1 MASRKDI
8 QKLTD
13 EIKAEFP
20 DFTTVDKGS
29 SRLMKVLNALLLIA
43 SFGTMRKFMTH
54 FVTTLGNTVYL
65 PTNWSEATTASQLAT
80 LRHER
85 VHMRQSASLGRLK
98 FSLLYALAPFPVLF
112 SYYRMKFEM
121 EAYEESIRVYVKE
134 YGKEF
139 LTPEVR
145 EGFIRHFTSSEYLW
159 MWPWRSR
166 IEAWYDNFVE
176 SLDRK

>member
-1 MASRKDI
+1 MVTRKDI

-13 EIKAEFP
+13 EIKVEFP

-29 SRLMKVLNALLLIA
+29 SRLMKFFDLALRIT
-43 SFGTMRKFMTH
+43 SFGKMNRFMTH

-65 PTNWSEATTASQLAT
+65 PTNWNEGTLTSQLAT

-85 VHMRQSASLGRLK
+85 VHMRQSARLGRLK
-98 FSLLYALAPFPVLF
+98 FSLLYALAPLPVLF

-121 EAYEESIRVYVKE
+121 EAYEESIRTYAAE

-145 EGFIRHFTSSEYLW
+145 ENFIRHFTSSEYLW

-166 IEAWYDNFVE
+166 IEAWYDDFVA
-176 SLDRK
+176 SLP